1 MDATYENSTP
11 FVPPITEG
19 KVVKVYDG
27 DTVTVATRLYGT
39 LYRFSVRLN
48 GIDSPEIRGKS
59 AEEKAAATV
68 SKDALSTLLLNK
80 MVTLKNVTTEKYGR
94 ILADVFLGELDV
106 GKWMIERGLAV
117 EYHGGKKG
125 DYHLGL

>member
-11 FVPPITEG
+11 FVPPITGG

-125 DYHLGL
+125 DFK